1 MKSYFRFL
9 ERNKAYTAVQFI
21 GLAVSLGFVIIV
33 FAYLVQELG
42 KKYEFPYED
51 TYVVASEEIFGMSY
65 GTKDALDAAIP
76 EIVLSSK
83 FSLWNESV
91 AEVGGKELTIE
102 RYSADKGFFGIF
114 PLKFLSGSPDVLD
127 DYSNVLPP
135 PRLRLTVLRK
145 SRRAL

>member
-9 ERNKAYTAVQFI
+9 ERNKAYTAVQFT

-42 KKYEFPYED
+42 KKYEFPHED
-51 TYVVASEEIFGMSY
+51 TYAVGCDGGTGLGMSY

-83 FSLWNESV
+83 YSLWNESV
-91 AEVGGKELTIE
+91 A
-102 RYSADKGFFGIF
+102 
-114 PLKFLSGSPDVLD
+114 
-127 DYSNVLPP
+127 
-135 PRLRLTVLRK
+135 
-145 SRRAL
+145 